1 MNMEKADYSEV
12 TKVIFCQMFRVLHCL
27 YVCDSCSE
35 TRNRLF
41 LTLKWIEQVKCAFFH
56 AVLENISGDYAFVS
70 CFWV

>member
-1 MNMEKADYSEV
+1 
-12 TKVIFCQMFRVLHCL
+12 MFPVLHCL

-41 LTLKWIEQVKCAFFH
+41 LMLKCIEQAKCAFFH
-56 AVLENISGDYAFVS
+56 VVLENISGDYALES